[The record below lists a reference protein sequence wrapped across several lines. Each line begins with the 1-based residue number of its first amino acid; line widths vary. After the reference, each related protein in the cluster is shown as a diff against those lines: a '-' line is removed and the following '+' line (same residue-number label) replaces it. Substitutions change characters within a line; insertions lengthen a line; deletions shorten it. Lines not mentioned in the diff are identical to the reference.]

1 MRALFWLL
9 TVLVTCIAPVLLAG
23 FLTAVVLAR
32 IVILLNAG
40 PTLEGIELLL
50 VGLILPIF
58 FLINYL
64 LSKVFEIFWMLVSSF
79 YLPLREWKYLFR
91 QGKLKIPL
99 ITPATVW
106 LYETLL
112 RWKTQREQDLEKQM
126 L

>member
-9 TVLVTCIAPVLLAG
+9 TVLVTCITPVLLAG

-32 IVILLNAG
+32 IVILLSIG
-40 PTLEGIELLL
+40 PTLGGIELLL
-50 VGLILPIF
+50 VLGMLILF
-58 FLINYL
+58 FVLNYL
-64 LSKVFEIFWMLVSSF
+64 LGKVFELFWMLVSSF

-99 ITPATVW
+99 ISPVTAW

-112 RWKTQREQDLEKQM
+112 RWKNQREQDLEKQR